1 MDRKSFLF
9 PPDADDVNGFLAFV
23 QKAKKDLEKG
33 ARELVGF
40 RNEAKQSPEVGGGKE
55 KLLRD
60 LADFQESMVAVHDA
74 LDGMLEQ
81 QERLRADVMMAFHD
95 PQSQRTASY
104 SYDRRK

>member
-1 MDRKSFLF
+1 MDRRSFLF
-9 PPDADDVNGFLAFV
+9 PPDSDDVDGFLVFV

-40 RNEAKQSPEVGGGKE
+40 RNEVKQFPEVGAGKE
-55 KLLRD
+55 KLLQD
-60 LADFQESMVAVHDA
+60 LADFQESLVAVHDA

-81 QERLRADVMMAFHD
+81 QQRLRADVMMAFHD
-95 PQSQRTASY
+95 PENRRTASY